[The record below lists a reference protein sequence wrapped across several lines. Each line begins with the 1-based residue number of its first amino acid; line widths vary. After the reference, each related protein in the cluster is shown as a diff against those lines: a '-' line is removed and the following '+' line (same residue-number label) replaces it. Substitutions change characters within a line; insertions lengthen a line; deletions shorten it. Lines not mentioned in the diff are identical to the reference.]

1 MSNNT
6 CLNEELAY
14 LLISDSR
21 DDAVSIMLNNT
32 DMLRDAV
39 SSYIDLGCE
48 SNTATGTC
56 KQLFGVISRYYSGE
70 TTDNNPYGI
79 LLPENLRSIAPNKT
93 MLTTIRDIKI
103 LEIQSNQLYQ
113 QYLNCKG
120 NS

>member
-1 MSNNT
+1 MSNNI

-21 DDAVSIMLNNT
+21 DDAIGIMLNNMDT
-32 DMLRDAV
+32 LRDAV
-39 SSYIDLGCE
+39 SSYVELGCE
-48 SNTATGTC
+48 SNTATGAC
-56 KQLFGVISRYYSGE
+56 KQLFSVISRYYSGE

-93 MLTTIRDIKI
+93 MLATIRDIKV
-103 LEIQSNQLYQ
+103 LETQSNQLYQ

-120 NS
+120 NT